1 MDIYTLSAGDSEYEI
16 ASKPS
21 DNNVSSY
28 LHYPKFT

>member
-1 MDIYTLSAGDSEYEI
+1 MDTYTLSAGDSGYEI

-21 DNNVSSY
+21 DSNVSNY